1 MSILSSRRLAL
12 LATALIAAPA
22 AALAQDQEIR
32 TYYVTGAMQDQEQL
46 RTYYVTGAMQDQE
59 QLRTYYVTGATKDRA
74 HPQRADNPADRNV
87 PELPIV
93 YERGAKARPSGGDT
107 GNGKTPAAHPGR

>member
-1 MSILSSRRLAL
+1 M
-12 LATALIAAPA
+12 
-22 AALAQDQEIR
+22 R
-32 TYYVTGAMQDQEQL
+32 TYYHRRDPGSGQL

-87 PELPIV
+87 PELPVV
-93 YERGAKARPSGGDT
+93 YEGGGKARPSGGDT
-107 GNGKTPAAHPGR
+107 GNGKARPSH

>member
-12 LATALIAAPA
+12 LAVVAIAAPTA
-22 AALAQDQEIR
+22 VLAQDQEVR

-59 QLRTYYVTGATKDRA
+59 QLRTYYVTGATKDRT

-93 YERGAKARPSGGDT
+93 FETRGKARPAGGDPGNGKARPS
-107 GNGKTPAAHPGR
+107 H